1 MAARIIQFP
10 GPKPK
15 PEPSPES
22 NQQLDSTIGHA
33 PQLPRELTE
42 RELEHRR
49 QMLLHLTRISG

>member
-15 PEPSPES
+15 PEPNPEMNHEVES
-22 NQQLDSTIGHA
+22 SINQA
-33 PQLPRELTE
+33 PHPPRELSA

>member
-10 GPKPK
+10 APKPK
-15 PEPSPES
+15 PEPNPEM
-22 NQQLDSTIGHA
+22 NQQAESTIGQA
-33 PQLPRELTE
+33 PQAPRELTE